1 MRLFPSSG
9 GIDFGVGAVKEA
21 LWKSGMNEFH
31 RSIGSFAVM
40 SSQFEVF
47 CFVEVLIEM
56 L

>member
-31 RSIGSFAVM
+31 RSFAVM

-47 CFVEVLIEM
+47 CFVEVLIEV